1 MTVANMDPAPL
12 RVTLQSH
19 IMDLFMGHTLAISGK
34 LWGGSPLSFAKD
46 RHLELRQGHQK
57 DVRSKWLMIKTQRMD
72 SDFFINLN

>member
-19 IMDLFMGHTLAISGK
+19 IVDHFMGHTLAISGK

-46 RHLELRQGHQK
+46 RPKRCPIQVVDDKNPTNG
-57 DVRSKWLMIKTQRMD
+57 
-72 SDFFINLN
+72 